1 MTPPATAAPSPSQL
15 SRATRATYVV
25 FASCGFSLATFVS
38 RIPQLQDNLKLTDS
52 LLGIVLLTA
61 AGGSLVS
68 RLFSR
73 AVVTRLGLRG
83 TVTVA
88 SFISAAG
95 LAGIGLS
102 DVGGVSAMVAG
113 LLILGLATSVWDVAM
128 NVQAAAVERALG
140 RSAMSRFHASFSVG
154 TVTGAV
160 LGVGMV
166 AGGVPVVTH
175 MILAAVVTALSA
187 TLAARHYLSD
197 QQAGSAE
204 VLTAPESADDDRSGD
219 AAQSG
224 TGPRRA
230 DRPSAWREPR
240 TLLIGLFVLAFAF
253 GEGSANDWTS
263 IAVIDGYNVPKV
275 VGTIAYTIFLIAV
288 TSARWFGSGLLDKYG
303 RVMVLRASGV
313 TVIVGL
319 LLFIFGPDV
328 AVALVGVVLWGAGVA
343 FGYPVGISAGA
354 DEPDHAVARVTV
366 ISTVGKF
373 ATFAGPPLIGVLGDH
388 VTILRA
394 LLLVAA
400 LQAVAVLIASVTR
413 PLPAAGPVPDEVPVA
428 QGAS

>member
-1 MTPPATAAPSPSQL
+1 M
-15 SRATRATYVV
+15 V

-38 RIPQLQDNLKLTDS
+38 RIPQLQENLKLTDS

-83 TVTVA
+83 TVTIA

-102 DVGGVSAMVAG
+102 DVGGVSAMIAG
-113 LLILGLATSVWDVAM
+113 LLTLGLATSVWDVAM

-160 LGVGMV
+160 LGIGMV
-166 AGGVPVVTH
+166 AGGIPVVTH
-175 MILAAVVTALSA
+175 MILAAVITAA
-187 TLAARHYLSD
+187 GAALAARHFLPE
-197 QQAGSAE
+197 QQTPAAETLDTAPGSADGAP
-204 VLTAPESADDDRSGD
+204 TATGRSRPG
-219 AAQSG
+219 
-224 TGPRRA
+224 RA
-230 DRPSAWREPR
+230 SAWREPR

-263 IAVIDGYNVPKV
+263 IAIIDGYNVPKV
-275 VGTIAYTIFLIAV
+275 VGTIAYTVFLIAV

-303 RVMVLRASGV
+303 RVAVLRTSGV

-328 AVALVGVVLWGAGVA
+328 AVAMVGVVLWGAGVA

-354 DEPDHAVARVTV
+354 DDPDHAVARVTV

-400 LQAVAVLIASVTR
+400 LQAVAVLIASGTR
-413 PLPAAGPVPDEVPVA
+413 PLPASGAVPDEAAVV